1 MADGLEVIA
10 PRLLDALVRG
20 DGGVSGRASQVLSV
34 LVGDVLA
41 LAIFV
46 ALGEPEVDDVD
57 VVAGRLGAS
66 NQEVVR
72 LDITVDDPLFM
83 HLLNSL
89 NQLDADQE
97 ARLEVESSLAGREE
111 VFKRRSKQVHHH
123 DMEVLVRSGTIC
135 ADVVKSRHARYIDRI
150 QSARVSG

>member
-111 VFKRRSKQVHHH
+111 VFKRRSK
-123 DMEVLVRSGTIC
+123 
-135 ADVVKSRHARYIDRI
+135 
-150 QSARVSG
+150 